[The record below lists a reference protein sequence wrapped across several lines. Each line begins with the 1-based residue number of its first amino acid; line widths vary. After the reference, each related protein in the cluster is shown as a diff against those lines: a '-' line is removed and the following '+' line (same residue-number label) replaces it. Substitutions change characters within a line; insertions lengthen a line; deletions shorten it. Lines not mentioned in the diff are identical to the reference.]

1 MWHGKDPGYVPALA
15 KLGVTSHFG
24 LQMANGGSWL
34 GMPEFPYYAS
44 DLDIRKPNQAEG
56 GGVVCLQWD
65 FCGGWHFL
73 GPQIWHYN
81 ISNNDWDM
89 TGPCL
94 RAGIEEAKNLADM
107 SGHPAFICPLYD
119 GPITIKFV
127 ERYLRFIAFE
137 IPKEYKLVFARAVDI
152 AGYYRRHFKVTSRT
166 IFVSKT
172 HGDHVF
178 YDAHWGKE
186 FSGTHLVYA
195 REKLAWLTRPSVVFR
210 LRKNGHLP
218 KDPWSQEYLVVEDQK
233 RSIRF
238 EREAA
243 NPLW

>member
-1 MWHGKDPGYVPALA
+1 
-15 KLGVTSHFG
+15 
-24 LQMANGGSWL
+24 
-34 GMPEFPYYAS
+34 
-44 DLDIRKPNQAEG
+44 
-56 GGVVCLQWD
+56 
-65 FCGGWHFL
+65 
-73 GPQIWHYN
+73 
-81 ISNNDWDM
+81 
-89 TGPCL
+89 
-94 RAGIEEAKNLADM
+94 M

-137 IPKEYKLVFARAVDI
+137 IPKEYELVFARAVDI
-152 AGYYRRHFKVTSRT
+152 AGYYRRHFKVTPRT

-172 HGDHVF
+172 HGNHVF
-178 YDAHWGKE
+178 YDAHWGNE

-243 NPLW
+243 NPLWWFDYTNQDQEVTPQGSTITWVETPDVDVVSVTVKHVDPPHIRNLNTYAAPKWIKDRDGLKLKLKVFTEVEFPDYAIAIWGLPKEFAKKSRPSEN